1 MAIYGRGRESA
12 DEYELFESLKR
23 NDELP
28 RVVGYFDTKKS
39 LAFDEFYDAAIDFQP
54 LIPFYAVFNWQLA
67 KE

>member
-1 MAIYGRGRESA
+1 MNLE
-12 DEYELFESLKR
+12 FR